1 MAGVISICQITDEQK
16 KALSGKSI
24 DVHRDIE
31 GWLEARQSLQARLAV
46 WQSGLGSSQT
56 TLSTYDVEDWSS
68 TQSCT
73 GIMTPTESWNDAGS
87 VTSDATETGHKHP
100 AITTKHN
107 AEVCKNL
114 ALRFAQSMDEI
125 LDLPKAADLE
135 VIAVY
140 SGFVQDKCEQL
151 ALDLK
156 QSSRTSAPA
165 VPKSSQFWHSSMH
178 KDSDTVGTKQTSNEN
193 KDEALEAIISGFGPD
208 TVKEDIAKL
217 VFLWVDVQ
225 EFAGFKRDDVMKMW

>member
-1 MAGVISICQITDEQK
+1 
-16 KALSGKSI
+16 
-24 DVHRDIE
+24 
-31 GWLEARQSLQARLAV
+31 
-46 WQSGLGSSQT
+46 
-56 TLSTYDVEDWSS
+56 
-68 TQSCT
+68 
-73 GIMTPTESWNDAGS
+73 MTPAESWSDSGS
-87 VTSDATETGHKHP
+87 VTSDATETVHKHP

-125 LDLPKAADLE
+125 LDRPKAADPE
-135 VIAVY
+135 VIAIY

-165 VPKSSQFWHSSMH
+165 VPKSSQFWHSSMR